1 MFGVST
7 MQFHSFMDA
16 KQLIHGMVEKLR
28 IILSDAIK
36 QRGQAFLVV
45 SGGKTPVDLFKEL
58 AVADLPWEQVAI
70 TLADER
76 CVNLFD
82 SQRNE
87 RLVREFLLQH
97 NAKKAKFISLFD
109 EKEDP
114 LSHLNAVNSQI
125 DSLPTFDAVILG
137 MGEDGHT
144 ASLFPCSDELSA
156 GLDDKANAVLIVNP
170 KTASFQRV
178 SLSKKRLLNS
188 RTIFLH
194 LVGQRKQAVLE
205 QAMATNNPEI
215 LPICAILNA
224 PDANIQVMYAPTDEE
239 KECIL

>member
-1 MFGVST
+1 
-7 MQFHSFMDA
+7 MQFHSFTDA
-16 KQLIHGMVEKLR
+16 KQLIHDMVEKLTT
-28 IILSDAIK
+28 ILSDAIK
-36 QRGQAFLVV
+36 RRGQAYLVI

-58 AVADLPWEQVAI
+58 ALSDLPWEKVVI

-82 SQRNE
+82 PQRNE

-97 NAKKAKFISLFD
+97 KAKKAKFISLFD
-109 EKEDP
+109 EKVNP
-114 LSHLNAVNSQI
+114 LSHLDAVNSQI
-125 DSLPTFDAVILG
+125 ESLPTFDAVILG

-144 ASLFPCSDELSA
+144 ASLFPCSDELST

-170 KTASFQRV
+170 RTASFQRI
-178 SLSKKRLLNS
+178 SLSKRRLLNS

-194 LVGQRKQAVLE
+194 VVGQRKQTVLK
-205 QAMATNNPEI
+205 QAMVINNPEV

-224 PDANIQVMYAPTDEE
+224 PDANVQVMYAPTDEE